1 MRYTKIVQRREGARP
16 PERARDVK
24 EFFRRTRKSFS
35 SAPAPEPSQ
44 IPDDLWVKC
53 SSCRELI
60 YKKELNDN
68 LKVCPKC
75 SHHMRMSAREWLGLL
90 DVGSFR
96 ESDANLLPTDPLGF
110 VTPDESYADKLK
122 KSQQRTGMADA
133 VIAGVGSLSELWM
146 AVAVGDFAFMGA
158 SMGSVYG
165 EKMARSAERAAE
177 LGLPLLTINTSGG
190 ARQQEGVIALMQMAK
205 VTMALT
211 RLADAGQPHIA
222 LLVDPCYGGVT
233 ASYPSVADII
243 IAEPG
248 ANIGFAGKRLIEQ
261 IMRQKLPAGFQTA
274 EFMLEH
280 GMIDMVVARS
290 DLHETIT
297 RLLRLYGRRAQP
309 AEPVAE
315 PAASFMNGRA

>member
-1 MRYTKIVQRREGARP
+1 M
-16 PERARDVK
+16 K
-24 EFFRRTRKSFS
+24 EFFRLSRKGFTGRDDQE
-35 SAPAPEPSQ
+35 SAQ

-53 SSCRELI
+53 SACRELI
-60 YKKELNDN
+60 YKKQLNDN

-75 SHHMRMSAREWLGLL
+75 GHHMRLSAHEWLGLL

-96 ESDANLLPTDPLGF
+96 EMDANLLPVDPLGF
-110 VTPDESYADKLK
+110 VTDEESYASKLSK
-122 KSQQRTGMADA
+122 AQQRTGLADA
-133 VIAGVGSLSELWM
+133 VISGIGAIAGHQLCI
-146 AVAVGDFAFMGA
+146 AVADFSFMGA

-165 EKMARSAERAAE
+165 EKMARAAERAAE
-177 LGLPLLTINTSGG
+177 LGVPLITINTSGG
-190 ARQQEGVIALMQMAK
+190 ARQQEGVIGLMQMAK

-211 RLADAGQPHIA
+211 KLAAAGQPHIA

-280 GMIDMVVARS
+280 GMIDLVVPRSEMRDVLAR
-290 DLHETIT
+290 I
-297 RLLRLYGRRAQP
+297 LRLYNQRAMSAPATDLAARRATLPQP
-309 AEPVAE
+309 I
-315 PAASFMNGRA
+315 M

>member
-1 MRYTKIVQRREGARP
+1 
-16 PERARDVK
+16 VK
-24 EFFRRTRKSFS
+24 EFFRRSRKGFS
-35 SAPAPEPSQ
+35 SEPAPEQAQ

-53 SSCRELI
+53 TNCRELV
-60 YKKELNDN
+60 YKKQLNDN

-90 DVGSFR
+90 DVGSFK
-96 ESDANLLPTDPLGF
+96 EMDAQLLPMDPLGF

-133 VIAGVGSLSELWM
+133 VIAGMGSINGNWM
-146 AVAVGDFAFMGA
+146 AVGVGDFAFMGS

-165 EKMARSAERAAE
+165 EKMARAAERAAE
-177 LGLPLLTINTSGG
+177 LGVPLLTVNTSGG

-211 RLADAGQPHIA
+211 RLAERGQPHIA
-222 LLVDPCYGGVT
+222 VLVDPCYGGVT
-233 ASYPSVADII
+233 ASYPSVADVI

-261 IMRQKLPAGFQTA
+261 IMRQKLPAGFQTS

-280 GMIDMVVARS
+280 GMIDMVVSRS
-290 DLHETIT
+290 ELRDTLA
-297 RLLRLYGRRAQP
+297 RLLKLYARRARPEEPERPAPPQP
-309 AEPVAE
+309 EFV
-315 PAASFMNGRA
+315 NGRA

>member
-1 MRYTKIVQRREGARP
+1 L
-16 PERARDVK
+16 K
-24 EFFRRTRKSFS
+24 EYFRRTRKSFS
-35 SAPAPEPSQ
+35 STQAPEQSQ

-53 SSCRELI
+53 SNCRELI

-75 SHHMRMSAREWLGLL
+75 SHHMRMSGREWLGLL
-90 DVGSFR
+90 DAGSFS
-96 ESDANLLPTDPLGF
+96 ETDANLLPLDPLGF

-133 VIAGVGSLSELWM
+133 VTAGLGSINGAWL
-146 AVAVGDFAFMGA
+146 AVAVGDFAFMGS

-177 LGLPLLTINTSGG
+177 RGVPLLTVNTSGG

-211 RLADAGQPHIA
+211 RLAKAGLPHIA

-261 IMRQKLPAGFQTA
+261 IMRQKLPPGFQTA

-280 GMIDMVVARS
+280 GMIDMVVPRS
-290 DLHETIT
+290 ELREALA
-297 RLLRLYGRRAQP
+297 RLLRLYGRG
-309 AEPVAE
+309 ESAE
-315 PAASFMNGRA
+315 PAPAAPLAAYVNGRA

>member
-1 MRYTKIVQRREGARP
+1 M
-16 PERARDVK
+16 K
-24 EFFRRTRKSFS
+24 EFFRRTKKSFS
-35 SAPAPEPSQ
+35 TESVSEQTQ

-53 SSCRELI
+53 TACRELV

-75 SHHMRMSAREWLGLL
+75 SHHMRMSAREWIGLL

-96 ESDANLLPTDPLGF
+96 EMDTNLLPQDPLGF
-110 VTPDESYADKLK
+110 VTPDEAYADKLK

-133 VIAGVGSLSELWM
+133 VIAGVGSVNGLWM
-146 AVAVGDFAFMGA
+146 ALAVGDFAFMGS

-165 EKMARSAERAAE
+165 EKYARAAERAAE

-211 RLADAGQPHIA
+211 RLAEAGQPHIA
-222 LLVDPCYGGVT
+222 ILVDPCYGGVT
-233 ASYPSVADII
+233 ASYPSVADVI

-274 EFMLEH
+274 EFMLQH
-280 GMIDMVVARS
+280 GMIDMVVSRS
-290 DLHETIT
+290 DLRDTLA
-297 RLLRLYGRRAQP
+297 RLLKLYGRRSQP
-309 AEPVAE
+309 ERAPERPE
-315 PAASFMNGRA
+315 PALVNGRL

>member
-1 MRYTKIVQRREGARP
+1 VGAEGSQK
-16 PERARDVK
+16 ERASVK

-35 SAPAPEPSQ
+35 TEPVSEQTQ

-53 SSCRELI
+53 TSCRELV

-96 ESDANLLPTDPLGF
+96 ETDANLLPMDPLGF

-122 KSQQRTGMADA
+122 KAQQRTGMADA
-133 VIAGVGSLSELWM
+133 VIAGVGSINGLWM
-146 AVAVGDFAFMGA
+146 VLAVGDFAFMGS

-165 EKMARSAERAAE
+165 EKFARAAERAAE

-211 RLADAGQPHIA
+211 RLAECGQPHISI
-222 LLVDPCYGGVT
+222 LVDPCYGGVT
-233 ASYPSVADII
+233 ASYPSVADVI

-261 IMRQKLPAGFQTA
+261 IMRQKLPAGFQTS

-290 DLHETIT
+290 DLRDTIA
-297 RLLRLYGRRAQP
+297 RLLKLYARRAR
-309 AEPVAE
+309 AESTPEVSERAL
-315 PAASFMNGRA
+315 ANGRL

>member
-1 MRYTKIVQRREGARP
+1 MEENQH
-16 PERARDVK
+16 VK
-24 EFFRRTRKSFS
+24 ELFRRTRKSFAS
-35 SAPAPEPSQ
+35 DQNLPEQTQ

-53 SSCRELI
+53 TSCREI
-60 YKKELNDN
+60 VYKKQLNDN

-75 SHHMRMSAREWLGLL
+75 GHHMRMSAREWLGLL
-90 DVGSFR
+90 DVGSFS
-96 ESDANLLPTDPLGF
+96 ETDSHLLPTDPLGF
-110 VTPDESYADKLK
+110 VTPDEAYADKLK
-122 KSQQRTGMADA
+122 KTQQRTGMADA
-133 VIAGVGSLSELWM
+133 VISGVGSLNGLWLTIS
-146 AVAVGDFAFMGA
+146 VGDFAFMGS

-165 EKMARSAERAAE
+165 EKMARAAERAAD
-177 LGLPLLTINTSGG
+177 LATPLLTINTSGG

-205 VTMALT
+205 VTMALS
-211 RLADAGQPHIA
+211 RLAAAGQPHIA
-222 LLVDPCYGGVT
+222 ILVDPCYGGVT

-290 DLHETIT
+290 DLRDTLA
-297 RLLRLYGRRAQP
+297 RLLRLYGGRQGQAPQGAPAQP
-309 AEPVAE
+309 A
-315 PAASFMNGRA
+315 AAAYANGRP

>member
-1 MRYTKIVQRREGARP
+1 VA
-16 PERARDVK
+16 ERAGRAVK

-35 SAPAPEPSQ
+35 STQSLDTAQ

-53 SSCRELI
+53 PNCSELV

-75 SHHMRMSAREWLGLL
+75 GHHMRLSAREWLGLL
-90 DVGSFR
+90 DVGSFT
-96 ESDANLLPTDPLGF
+96 EMDAHLLPTDPLGF
-110 VTPDESYADKLK
+110 VSSDDSYAEKLHK
-122 KSQQRTGMADA
+122 AQQRTGMPDA
-133 VIAGVGSLSELWM
+133 VIAGNGKVEARSLI
-146 AVAVGDFAFMGA
+146 VAVCDFNFMGA

-165 EKMARSAERAAE
+165 EKMARAAERAAE
-177 LGLPLLTINTSGG
+177 RKLPLLTINCSGG

-211 RLADAGQPHIA
+211 KLAEVGQPHIA
-222 LLVDPCYGGVT
+222 VLVDPCYGGVT

-248 ANIGFAGKRLIEQ
+248 ASIGFSGRRVIEQ
-261 IMRQKLPAGFQTA
+261 IIRQKLPGGFQTA

-280 GMIDMVVARS
+280 GMIDMVVSRS
-290 DLHETIT
+290 DL
-297 RLLRLYGRRAQP
+297 RAQLAKLLRLYNPLAVP
-309 AEPVAE
+309 EEAYVE
-315 PAASFMNGRA
+315 SFNGVEH

>member
-1 MRYTKIVQRREGARP
+1 MQHIITSPLVGGP
-16 PERARDVK
+16 PPGKSAPLK

-35 SAPAPEPSQ
+35 SAQAPETPQ

-53 SSCRELI
+53 SNCRELI

-90 DVGSFR
+90 DAGSFR
-96 ESDANLLPTDPLGF
+96 ETDTNLLPLDPLGF
-110 VTPDESYADKLK
+110 VTPEESYADKLK

-133 VIAGVGSLSELWM
+133 VTAGIGSINGMWL
-146 AVAVGDFAFMGA
+146 AVAVGDFAFMGS

-177 LGLPLLTINTSGG
+177 LGIPLLTINSSGG
-190 ARQQEGVIALMQMAK
+190 ARQQEGAIALMQMAK

-211 RLADAGQPHIA
+211 RLAEAKLPHIA

-261 IMRQKLPAGFQTA
+261 IMRQKLPPGFQTA

-280 GMIDMVVARS
+280 GMIDMVVQRS
-290 DLHETIT
+290 ELRETLA
-297 RLLRLYGRRAQP
+297 RLLRLYSRRDNAEPVP
-309 AEPVAE
+309 AEPLATYV
-315 PAASFMNGRA
+315 NGRA

>member
-1 MRYTKIVQRREGARP
+1 M
-16 PERARDVK
+16 K
-24 EFFRRTRKSFS
+24 EFFRRTRKSFTTTQNPD
-35 SAPAPEPSQ
+35 AAQ
-44 IPDDLWVKC
+44 IPDDLWIKC
-53 SSCRELI
+53 TGCRELI

-75 SHHMRMSAREWLGLL
+75 NHHMRMSGREWLGLL
-90 DVGSFR
+90 DVGSFS
-96 ESDANLLPTDPLGF
+96 ETDVNLLPTDPLGF
-110 VTPDESYADKLK
+110 TTPDESYADKLR
-122 KSQQRTGMADA
+122 KSQQRTGLADA
-133 VIAGVGSLSELWM
+133 VTAGVG
-146 AVAVGDFAFMGA
+146 AVNGIRLALAVGDFAFMGS

-165 EKMARSAERAAE
+165 EKMACAAERAAE
-177 LGLPLLTINTSGG
+177 LGMPLLTINTSGG

-261 IMRQKLPAGFQTA
+261 IMHQKLPAGFQTA

-280 GMIDMVVARS
+280 GMIDMVVPRS
-290 DLHETIT
+290 ELRDTFA
-297 RLLRLYGRRAQP
+297 RLLKLYERRQSI
-309 AEPVAE
+309 ERVPVA
-315 PAASFMNGRA
+315 AVAYVNGRVVG